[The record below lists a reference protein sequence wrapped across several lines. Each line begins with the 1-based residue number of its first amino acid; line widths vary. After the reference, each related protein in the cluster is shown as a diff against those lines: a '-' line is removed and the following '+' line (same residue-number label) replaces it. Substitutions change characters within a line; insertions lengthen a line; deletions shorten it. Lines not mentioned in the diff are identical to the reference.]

1 MDEGVFDCSLVER
14 LFLKEK
20 YPQCIFFHFD
30 NRKVKR
36 STNQTIHH
44 NRLSRLLTDEKMF
57 FVTRTRSLLPIHS
70 MSK

>member
-44 NRLSRLLTDEKMF
+44 NRLSRKCFLLQEQGLCYPFT
-57 FVTRTRSLLPIHS
+57 L
-70 MSK
+70 